1 MSVDFDVADG
11 IARVTLNRPERL
23 NAIDSASAAALDD
36 IWTAID
42 GDPAIRC
49 VVLTG
54 TGRAFCAGAD
64 MKEDGPDGLTYWA
77 GTGDHGFGGIAL
89 GGRLSVPV
97 IARVNGVALGGGFE
111 MVLGCDLIV
120 AAESAS
126 FGLPEPRVGR
136 LPLDGMIVLPRL
148 IPRALAMGM
157 LLTGRRIGAAEA
169 LEYGLIN
176 QVVPEDELDGAVQS
190 WIDDIVAC
198 APLSLKAIKRSAS
211 DTAHLTVREARNAR
225 LPSLA
230 AALQSRMRRRACVPS
245 GRSARLCGAVTD
257 ALCGHTCC
265 GPGWPGLIRCRR
277 SRIPE

>member
-1 MSVDFDVADG
+1 MSVELDVADG

-23 NAIDSASAAALDD
+23 NAVDSAAAALLDE

-77 GTGDHGFGGIAL
+77 ATGDHGFGGIAL
-89 GGRLSVPV
+89 GGRLSVPL
-97 IARVNGVALGGGFE
+97 IARVNGAALGGGFE
-111 MVLGCDLIV
+111 MVLGCDLVV
-120 AAESAS
+120 AAESAV

-136 LPLDGMIVLPRL
+136 LPLDGMVLLPRL
-148 IPRALAMGM
+148 IPRARAMEM

-169 LEYGLIN
+169 LAHGLVN
-176 QVVPEDELDGAVQS
+176 QVVADAGLDGAVQA

-211 DTAHLTVREARNAR
+211 DTAHLTIREARNAR
-225 LPSLA
+225 LPSLVE
-230 AALQSRMRRRACVPS
+230 ALQSRDAQEGVRAFREKRAPRWS
-245 GRSARLCGAVTD
+245 GD
-257 ALCGHTCC
+257 
-265 GPGWPGLIRCRR
+265 
-277 SRIPE
+277 

>member
-1 MSVDFDVADG
+1 MSVDFEVADG

-23 NAIDSASAAALDD
+23 NAIDSAAEAALHD

-42 GDPAIRC
+42 NDPAIRC

-64 MKEDGPDGLTYWA
+64 MKEDGPGGLAYWA
-77 GTGDHGFGGIAL
+77 GAGDHGFGGIAL

-120 AAESAS
+120 VAESAS

-136 LPLDGMIVLPRL
+136 LPLDGMILLPRL
-148 IPRALAMGM
+148 ISRAQAMGM
-157 LLTGRRIGAAEA
+157 LLTGRRMSAADA
-169 LEYGLIN
+169 LACGLVN
-176 QVVPEDELDGAVQS
+176 QIVPDGDLDGAVQS

-198 APLSLKAIKRSAS
+198 APLSLKAIKRSAC
-211 DTAHLTVREARNAR
+211 DTAHLTLREARNSR
-225 LPSLA
+225 LPSLV
-230 AALQSRMRRRACVPS
+230 AALQSRDAEEGVRAFREKRPPVWS
-245 GRSARLCGAVTD
+245 GD
-257 ALCGHTCC
+257 
-265 GPGWPGLIRCRR
+265 
-277 SRIPE
+277 

>member
-11 IARVTLNRPERL
+11 VARVTLNRPERL
-23 NAIDSASAAALDD
+23 NAIDSAADAALDD
-36 IWTAID
+36 IWNTIE

-64 MKEDGPDGLTYWA
+64 MKEEGPGGLAYWA

-97 IARVNGVALGGGFE
+97 IARVNGLALGGGFE

-136 LPLDGMIVLPRL
+136 LPLDGMILLPRL
-148 IPRALAMGM
+148 IPRAQAMGM
-157 LLTGRRIGAAEA
+157 LLTGRRISAAEA
-169 LEYGLIN
+169 LECSLVN

-198 APLSLKAIKRSAS
+198 APLSLKAIKRSAA
-211 DTAHLTVREARNAR
+211 DTAHLTMREARNAR

-230 AALQSRMRRRACVPS
+230 AALQSRDAEEGVAAFREKRAPVWS
-245 GRSARLCGAVTD
+245 GD
-257 ALCGHTCC
+257 
-265 GPGWPGLIRCRR
+265 
-277 SRIPE
+277 

>member
-1 MSVDFDVADG
+1 MSVDFSVCDG
-11 IARVTLNRPERL
+11 VARVTLNRPERL
-23 NAIDSASAAALDD
+23 NAIDSAADAALDD
-36 IWTAID
+36 IWNAIE

-64 MKEDGPDGLTYWA
+64 MKEDGPGGLAYWA

-97 IARVNGVALGGGFE
+97 IARVNGLALGGGFE

-120 AAESAS
+120 AAETAS

-136 LPLDGMIVLPRL
+136 LPLDGMILLPRL
-148 IPRALAMGM
+148 IPRAQAMGM
-157 LLTGRRIGAAEA
+157 LLTGRRISAAEA
-169 LEYGLIN
+169 LECSLIN

-198 APLSLKAIKRSAS
+198 APLSLKAIKRSAT
-211 DTAHLTVREARNAR
+211 DTAHLTMREARNAR
-225 LPSLA
+225 LSSLS
-230 AALQSRMRRRACVPS
+230 AALQSRDAEEGVAAFREKRAPVWS
-245 GRSARLCGAVTD
+245 GD
-257 ALCGHTCC
+257 
-265 GPGWPGLIRCRR
+265 
-277 SRIPE
+277 